1 MTINIEPVGYIHSPF
16 KEKFGIPRQ
25 PSLVPSATSTLTL
38 CGDYNA
44 PETVR
49 DIEQFSH
56 LWLLFVFDQNLD
68 KGWTPTVRPPRLGG
82 NKRVGVFAS
91 RSTFRPNPIGMSAV
105 ELKSVSI
112 KEGQVVLNLGG
123 VDLVD
128 GTPIIDVKPYIP
140 YSDAV
145 SSANGGY
152 APTPPEALSVV
163 FSYQAKLLLEQSPQ
177 SEHTLAVISE
187 VLAQDPRPAYK
198 KNKAD
203 DKEYGVKLFN
213 FNVKFVISNKTV
225 HVTQIDALA

>member
-25 PSLVPSATSTLTL
+25 PSLVPSATSTLHLSGAFNT
-38 CGDYNA
+38 

-49 DIEQFSH
+49 EIEQFSH
-56 LWLLFVFDQNLD
+56 LWLLFIFDQNLD
-68 KGWTPTVRPPRLGG
+68 AGWTPTVRPPRLGG

-105 ELKSVSI
+105 ELKSVSVI
-112 KEGQVVLNLGG
+112 DGQVTLNLGG

-128 GTPIIDVKPYIP
+128 GTPIIDIKPYIP
-140 YSDAV
+140 YSDSLSTAK
-145 SSANGGY
+145 GGY
-152 APTPPEALSVV
+152 APTPPEKLTVI
-163 FSYQAKLLLEQSPQ
+163 FSEQAKMQLKNSPHT
-177 SEHTLAVISE
+177 EHTLAVITE

-198 KNKAD
+198 KHKPDA
-203 DKEYGVKLFN
+203 KEYGVKLFN
-213 FNVKFVISNKTV
+213 FDVKFVISNKTV